1 MKRKKMYA
9 VSMAIVLL
17 LSLFIQGCGKKA
29 QVLSEKR
36 LQEQSEAGEETTVVQ
51 ESVQAPEEADEEPD
65 ETEPADDKEQNQKP
79 LKTDGQEKPKEDSQ
93 KPEEQPEE
101 KPDEQ
106 GNKPAKP
113 ASASGTAYP
122 STAGALQVNGTQ
134 LTDEN
139 GAAVQLKGISTHG
152 LAWFPGYVNEDCF
165 RQFREEWNVNVMRLA
180 MYTAEY
186 GGYCSGGDQNQLKEL
201 IHNGVAYATALDMYV
216 IIDWHILSDN
226 NPNTNKESAKEFFA
240 EMAEKY
246 AGYNNVLYEICNE
259 PNGGT
264 SWSDIKSYAEEVI
277 GVIRSYDEDGI
288 IIVGTPNWSQYVDQ
302 AAADPITGYDNIM
315 YALHFYAATHKES
328 LRSTMTAAI
337 DAGLPIF
344 VTEYG
349 ICDASGNGGIDENQ
363 ANQWVSTMNSYGVSY
378 VMWNLSNKGETSAM
392 INSGCN
398 KTSGFT
404 ESDLSAAGKW
414 LYQMLTGDNA
424 QLSSIG
430 QNSGG
435 SPGSSSPTGQGNN
448 GGSNQ
453 QNNGGQGGS
462 AGSSPA
468 QGAAVTLTNG
478 DITFTAELKNSWE
491 SEGKAFYQYE
501 LTLQNT
507 SSTDCDKWEID
518 VPFSEA
524 VTLVDGWNGD
534 YSASDKVLHI
544 VCKDYNGSIAA
555 GSSVK
560 DIGFIVSGS
569 GSMKVAE

>member
-1 MKRKKMYA
+1 M
-9 VSMAIVLL
+9 
-17 LSLFIQGCGKKA
+17 
-29 QVLSEKR
+29 
-36 LQEQSEAGEETTVVQ
+36 
-51 ESVQAPEEADEEPD
+51 
-65 ETEPADDKEQNQKP
+65 
-79 LKTDGQEKPKEDSQ
+79 
-93 KPEEQPEE
+93 
-101 KPDEQ
+101 
-106 GNKPAKP
+106 
-113 ASASGTAYP
+113 
-122 STAGALQVNGTQ
+122 
-134 LTDEN
+134 
-139 GAAVQLKGISTHG
+139 
-152 LAWFPGYVNEDCF
+152 
-165 RQFREEWNVNVMRLA
+165 MRLA
-180 MYTAEY
+180 MYTAEN
-186 GGYCSGGDQNQLKEL
+186 GGYCSGGDQKQLKEL

-435 SPGSSSPTGQGNN
+435 SSGSSSPTGQGNN

-491 SEGKAFYQYE
+491 SEGKSFYQYE

>member
-9 VSMAIVLL
+9 AGMVIVLI
-17 LSLFIQGCGKKA
+17 LSLFMQGCGKKT
-29 QVLSEKR
+29 QEVSEKR
-36 LQEQSEAGEETTVVQ
+36 QQEQSGAGEETSVAP
-51 ESVQAPEEADEEPD
+51 ESVQAPKEADEKPD
-65 ETEPADDKEQNQKP
+65 ETEPEDDKEQNPKP
-79 LKTDGQEKPKEDSQ
+79 PKTDGQETPKEDSQ
-93 KPEEQPEE
+93 EKPEK
-101 KPDEQ
+101 KPDEE
-106 GNKPAKP
+106 GNKPVKP

-139 GAAVQLKGISTHG
+139 GVAVQLKGISTHG
-152 LAWFPGYVNEDCF
+152 LAWFPAYVNEDCF

-180 MYTAEY
+180 MYTAEN

-201 IHNGVAYATALDMYV
+201 IHNGVSYATSLDMYV

-328 LRSTMTAAI
+328 LRNTMTAAI

-349 ICDASGNGGIDENQ
+349 ICDASGNGAIDENQ

-378 VMWNLSNKGETSAM
+378 VAWNLSNKGETSAM
-392 INSGCN
+392 INSSCN

-404 ESDLSAAGKW
+404 ESDLSASGKW
-414 LYQMLTGDNA
+414 LYQMLTGENA

-430 QNSGG
+430 QNSSGSSGG
-435 SPGSSSPTGQGNN
+435 SSNAGQGNN
-448 GGSNQ
+448 NSSGQ

-468 QGAAVTLTNG
+468 QSATVTLTNG
-478 DITFTAELKNSWE
+478 DITFTAEVKNSWE

-534 YSASDKVLHI
+534 YTASDKVLHI
-544 VCKDYNGSIAA
+544 ICKDYNGSIAA

>member
-1 MKRKKMYA
+1 MRKRKLYA
-9 VSMAIVLL
+9 VSMAVILV

-29 QVLSEKR
+29 AELSGER
-36 LQEQSEAGEETTVVQ
+36 LQQTMQDKEGDAMEPLPENTAEPEDEKQETEAAETENGTDEKKPKPSRSPKPEGEEEQ
-51 ESVQAPEEADEEPD
+51 EENP
-65 ETEPADDKEQNQKP
+65 
-79 LKTDGQEKPKEDSQ
+79 EDSQ
-93 KPEEQPEE
+93 GGQET
-101 KPDEQ
+101 
-106 GNKPAKP
+106 KPAKP
-113 ASASGTAYP
+113 ASSGTAYP

-139 GAAVQLKGISTHG
+139 GAAVQLRGISTHG

-180 MYTAEY
+180 MYTAES
-186 GGYCSGGDQNQLKEL
+186 GGYCSGGDQNALKEL
-201 IHNGVAYATALDMYV
+201 IHNGVSYATSLDMYV
-216 IIDWHILSDN
+216 IIDWHILSDG
-226 NPNTNKESAKEFFA
+226 NPNTYKDKAKEFFA

-277 GVIRSYDEDGI
+277 AVIRSYDEDGI

-349 ICDASGNGGIDENQ
+349 ICDASGNGAIDEKQ

-378 VMWNLSNKGETSAM
+378 VAWNLSNKGETSAM
-392 INSGCN
+392 ISSSCN
-398 KTSGFT
+398 KLSGFT
-404 ESDLSAAGKW
+404 ESDLSASGKW
-414 LYQMLTGDNA
+414 LYQMLTGENA
-424 QLSSIG
+424 DIASIG
-430 QNSGG
+430 QNGGG
-435 SPGSSSPTGQGNN
+435 SSEGQGNN
-448 GGSNQ
+448 G
-453 QNNGGQGGS
+453 
-462 AGSSPA
+462 SSSSS
-468 QGAAVTLTNG
+468 VTLTNG
-478 DITFTAELKNSWE
+478 DITYTAELKNSWE
-491 SEGKAFYQYE
+491 SDGKAFYQYE

-507 SSTDCDKWEID
+507 SSVSCDKWEID

-534 YSASDKVLHI
+534 YSTADKVLHI
-544 VCKDYNGSIAA
+544 TSKDYNGSIAA

-569 GSMKVAE
+569 KDMKVAE

>member
-1 MKRKKMYA
+1 M
-9 VSMAIVLL
+9 VIVLI
-17 LSLFIQGCGKKA
+17 LSLFIQGCGKKT
-29 QVLSEKR
+29 QEVSEKR
-36 LQEQSEAGEETTVVQ
+36 QQEQSGAGEETSVAP
-51 ESVQAPEEADEEPD
+51 ESVQVPKEADEKPD
-65 ETEPADDKEQNQKP
+65 ETEPEDDKEQNPKP
-79 LKTDGQEKPKEDSQ
+79 PKTDGQETPKEDSQ
-93 KPEEQPEE
+93 EKPEK
-101 KPDEQ
+101 KPDEE
-106 GNKPAKP
+106 GNKPVKP

-139 GAAVQLKGISTHG
+139 GVAVQLKGISTHG
-152 LAWFPGYVNEDCF
+152 LAWFPAYVNEDCF

-180 MYTAEY
+180 MYTAEN

-201 IHNGVAYATALDMYV
+201 IHNGVSYATSLDMYV

-328 LRSTMTAAI
+328 LRNTMTAAI

-349 ICDASGNGGIDENQ
+349 ICDASGNGAIDENQ

-378 VMWNLSNKGETSAM
+378 VAWNLSNKGETSAM

-404 ESDLSAAGKW
+404 ESDLSASGKW
-414 LYQMLTGDNA
+414 LYQMLTGENA

-430 QNSGG
+430 QNSSGSSGG
-435 SPGSSSPTGQGNN
+435 SSNAGQGNN
-448 GGSNQ
+448 NSSGQ

-468 QGAAVTLTNG
+468 QSATVTLTNG
-478 DITFTAELKNSWE
+478 DITFTAEMKNSWE

-534 YSASDKVLHI
+534 YTASDKVLHI
-544 VCKDYNGSIAA
+544 ICKDYNGSIAA

>member
-1 MKRKKMYA
+1 M
-9 VSMAIVLL
+9 VIVLI
-17 LSLFIQGCGKKA
+17 LSLFIQGCGKKT
-29 QVLSEKR
+29 QEVSEKR
-36 LQEQSEAGEETTVVQ
+36 QQEQSGAGEETSVAP
-51 ESVQAPEEADEEPD
+51 ESVQVPKEADEKPD
-65 ETEPADDKEQNQKP
+65 ETEPEDDKEQNPKP
-79 LKTDGQEKPKEDSQ
+79 PKTDGQETPKEDSQ
-93 KPEEQPEE
+93 EKPEK
-101 KPDEQ
+101 KPDEE
-106 GNKPAKP
+106 GNKPVKP

-139 GAAVQLKGISTHG
+139 GVAVQLKGISTHG
-152 LAWFPGYVNEDCF
+152 LAWFPAYVNEDCF

-180 MYTAEY
+180 MYTAEN

-201 IHNGVAYATALDMYV
+201 IHNGVSYATSLDMYV

-328 LRSTMTAAI
+328 LRNTMTAAI

-349 ICDASGNGGIDENQ
+349 ICDASGNGAIDENQ

-378 VMWNLSNKGETSAM
+378 VAWNLSNKGETSAM

-404 ESDLSAAGKW
+404 ESDLSASGKW
-414 LYQMLTGDNA
+414 LYQMLTGENA

-430 QNSGG
+430 QNSSGFSGG
-435 SPGSSSPTGQGNN
+435 SSNAGQGNN
-448 GGSNQ
+448 NSSGQ

-462 AGSSPA
+462 AGSA
-468 QGAAVTLTNG
+468 TVTLTNG
-478 DITFTAELKNSWE
+478 DITFTAEVKNSWE

-534 YSASDKVLHI
+534 YTASDKVLHI
-544 VCKDYNGSIAA
+544 ICKDYNGSIAA

>member
-9 VSMAIVLL
+9 AGMVIVLI
-17 LSLFIQGCGKKA
+17 LSLFIQGCGKKT
-29 QVLSEKR
+29 QEVSEKR
-36 LQEQSEAGEETTVVQ
+36 QQEQSGAGEETSVAP
-51 ESVQAPEEADEEPD
+51 ESVQAPKEADEKPD
-65 ETEPADDKEQNQKP
+65 ETEPEDDKEQNPKP
-79 LKTDGQEKPKEDSQ
+79 PKTDGQETPKEDSQ
-93 KPEEQPEE
+93 EKPEK
-101 KPDEQ
+101 KPDEE
-106 GNKPAKP
+106 GNKPVKP

-139 GAAVQLKGISTHG
+139 GVAVQLKGISTHG
-152 LAWFPGYVNEDCF
+152 LAWFPAYVNEDCF

-180 MYTAEY
+180 MYTAEN

-201 IHNGVAYATALDMYV
+201 IHNGVSYATSLDMYV

-328 LRSTMTAAI
+328 LRNTMTAAI

-349 ICDASGNGGIDENQ
+349 ICDASGNGAIDENQ

-378 VMWNLSNKGETSAM
+378 VAWNLSNKGETSAM
-392 INSGCN
+392 INSSCN

-404 ESDLSAAGKW
+404 ESDLSASGKW
-414 LYQMLTGDNA
+414 LYQMLTGENA

-430 QNSGG
+430 QNSSGSSGG
-435 SPGSSSPTGQGNN
+435 SSNAGQGNN
-448 GGSNQ
+448 NSSGQ

-468 QGAAVTLTNG
+468 QSATVTLTNG
-478 DITFTAELKNSWE
+478 DITFTAEVKNSWE

-534 YSASDKVLHI
+534 YTASDKVLHI
-544 VCKDYNGSIAA
+544 ICKDYNGSIAA

>member
-9 VSMAIVLL
+9 AGMVIVLI
-17 LSLFIQGCGKKA
+17 LSLFIQGCGKKT
-29 QVLSEKR
+29 QEVSEKR
-36 LQEQSEAGEETTVVQ
+36 QQEQSGAGEETSVAP
-51 ESVQAPEEADEEPD
+51 ESVQAPKEADEKPD
-65 ETEPADDKEQNQKP
+65 ETEPEDDKEQNPKP
-79 LKTDGQEKPKEDSQ
+79 PKPDGQETPKEDSQ
-93 KPEEQPEE
+93 EKPEK
-101 KPDEQ
+101 KPDEE
-106 GNKPAKP
+106 GNKPVKP

-139 GAAVQLKGISTHG
+139 GVAVQLKGISTHG
-152 LAWFPGYVNEDCF
+152 LAWFPAYVNEDCF

-180 MYTAEY
+180 MYTAEN

-201 IHNGVAYATALDMYV
+201 IHNGVSYATSLDMYV

-328 LRSTMTAAI
+328 LRNTMTAAI

-349 ICDASGNGGIDENQ
+349 ICDASGNGAIDENQ

-378 VMWNLSNKGETSAM
+378 VAWNLSNKGETSAM

-404 ESDLSAAGKW
+404 ESDLSASGKW
-414 LYQMLTGDNA
+414 LYQMLTGENA

-430 QNSGG
+430 QNSSGSSGG
-435 SPGSSSPTGQGNN
+435 SPNAGQGNN
-448 GGSNQ
+448 NGSGQ

-468 QGAAVTLTNG
+468 QSATVTLTNG
-478 DITFTAELKNSWE
+478 DITFTAEVKNSWE

-534 YSASDKVLHI
+534 YTASDKVLHI
-544 VCKDYNGSIAA
+544 ICKDYNGSIAA

>member
-1 MKRKKMYA
+1 M
-9 VSMAIVLL
+9 
-17 LSLFIQGCGKKA
+17 
-29 QVLSEKR
+29 
-36 LQEQSEAGEETTVVQ
+36 
-51 ESVQAPEEADEEPD
+51 
-65 ETEPADDKEQNQKP
+65 
-79 LKTDGQEKPKEDSQ
+79 
-93 KPEEQPEE
+93 
-101 KPDEQ
+101 
-106 GNKPAKP
+106 
-113 ASASGTAYP
+113 
-122 STAGALQVNGTQ
+122 
-134 LTDEN
+134 
-139 GAAVQLKGISTHG
+139 AVQLKGISTHG
-152 LAWFPGYVNEDCF
+152 LAWFPAYVNEDCF

-180 MYTAEY
+180 MYTAEN

-201 IHNGVAYATALDMYV
+201 IHNGVSYATSLDMYV

-328 LRSTMTAAI
+328 LRNTMTAAI

-349 ICDASGNGGIDENQ
+349 ICDASGNGAIDENQ

-378 VMWNLSNKGETSAM
+378 VAWNLSNKGETSAM
-392 INSGCN
+392 INSSCN

-404 ESDLSAAGKW
+404 ESDLSASGKW
-414 LYQMLTGDNA
+414 LYQMLTGENA

-430 QNSGG
+430 QNSSGSSGG
-435 SPGSSSPTGQGNN
+435 SSNAGQGNN
-448 GGSNQ
+448 NSSGQ

-468 QGAAVTLTNG
+468 QSATVTLTNG
-478 DITFTAELKNSWE
+478 DITFTAEVKNSWE

-534 YSASDKVLHI
+534 YTASDKVLHI
-544 VCKDYNGSIAA
+544 ICKDYNGSIAA

>member
-9 VSMAIVLL
+9 AGMVIVLI
-17 LSLFIQGCGKKA
+17 LSRFKPGGGK
-29 QVLSEKR
+29 QPQEVSEKR
-36 LQEQSEAGEETTVVQ
+36 QQEQSGAGEETSVAP
-51 ESVQAPEEADEEPD
+51 ESVQAPKEADEKPD
-65 ETEPADDKEQNQKP
+65 ETEPEDDKEQNPKP
-79 LKTDGQEKPKEDSQ
+79 PKTDGQETPKEDSQ
-93 KPEEQPEE
+93 EKPEK
-101 KPDEQ
+101 KPDEE
-106 GNKPAKP
+106 GNKPVKP

-139 GAAVQLKGISTHG
+139 GVAVQLKGISTHG
-152 LAWFPGYVNEDCF
+152 LAWFPAYVNEDCF

-180 MYTAEY
+180 MYTAEN

-201 IHNGVAYATALDMYV
+201 IHNGVSYATSLDMYV

-328 LRSTMTAAI
+328 LRNTMTAAI

-349 ICDASGNGGIDENQ
+349 ICDASGNGAIDENQ

-378 VMWNLSNKGETSAM
+378 VAWNLSNKGETSAM
-392 INSGCN
+392 INSSCN

-404 ESDLSAAGKW
+404 ESDLSASGKW
-414 LYQMLTGDNA
+414 LYQMLTGENA

-430 QNSGG
+430 QNSSGSSGG
-435 SPGSSSPTGQGNN
+435 SSNAGQGNN
-448 GGSNQ
+448 NSSGQ

-468 QGAAVTLTNG
+468 QSATVTLTNG
-478 DITFTAELKNSWE
+478 DITFTAEVKNSWE

-534 YSASDKVLHI
+534 YTASDKVLHI
-544 VCKDYNGSIAA
+544 ICKDYNGSIAA

>member
-1 MKRKKMYA
+1 MMKRKKMYA
-9 VSMAIVLL
+9 AGMVIVLI
-17 LSLFIQGCGKKA
+17 LSLFIQGCGKKT
-29 QVLSEKR
+29 QEVSEKR
-36 LQEQSEAGEETTVVQ
+36 QQEQSGAGEETSVAP
-51 ESVQAPEEADEEPD
+51 ESVQVPKEADEKPD
-65 ETEPADDKEQNQKP
+65 ETEPEDDKEQNPKP
-79 LKTDGQEKPKEDSQ
+79 PKTDGQETPKEDSQ
-93 KPEEQPEE
+93 EKPEK
-101 KPDEQ
+101 KPDEE
-106 GNKPAKP
+106 GNKPVKP

-139 GAAVQLKGISTHG
+139 GVAVQLKGISTHG
-152 LAWFPGYVNEDCF
+152 LAWFPAYVNEDCF

-180 MYTAEY
+180 MYTAEN

-201 IHNGVAYATALDMYV
+201 IHNGVSYATSLDMYV

-328 LRSTMTAAI
+328 LRNTMTAAI

-349 ICDASGNGGIDENQ
+349 ICDASGNGAIDENQ

-378 VMWNLSNKGETSAM
+378 VAWNLSNKGETSAM

-404 ESDLSAAGKW
+404 ESDLSASGKW
-414 LYQMLTGDNA
+414 LYQMLTGENA

-430 QNSGG
+430 QNSSGSSGG
-435 SPGSSSPTGQGNN
+435 SSNAGQGNN
-448 GGSNQ
+448 NSSGQ

-468 QGAAVTLTNG
+468 QSATVTLTNG
-478 DITFTAELKNSWE
+478 DITFTAEVKNSWE

-534 YSASDKVLHI
+534 YTASDKVLHI
-544 VCKDYNGSIAA
+544 ICKDYNGSIAA

>member
-9 VSMAIVLL
+9 AGMVIVLI
-17 LSLFIQGCGKKA
+17 LSLFIQGCGKKT
-29 QVLSEKR
+29 QEVSEKR
-36 LQEQSEAGEETTVVQ
+36 QQEQSGAGEETSVAP
-51 ESVQAPEEADEEPD
+51 ESVQAPKEADEKPD
-65 ETEPADDKEQNQKP
+65 ETEPEDDKEQNPKP
-79 LKTDGQEKPKEDSQ
+79 PKTDGQETPKEDSQ
-93 KPEEQPEE
+93 EKPEK
-101 KPDEQ
+101 KPDEE
-106 GNKPAKP
+106 GNKPVKP

-139 GAAVQLKGISTHG
+139 GVAVQLKGISTHG
-152 LAWFPGYVNEDCF
+152 LAWFPAYVNEDCF

-180 MYTAEY
+180 MYTAEN

-201 IHNGVAYATALDMYV
+201 IHNGVSYATSLDMYV

-328 LRSTMTAAI
+328 LRNTMTAAI

-349 ICDASGNGGIDENQ
+349 ICDASGNGAIDENQ

-378 VMWNLSNKGETSAM
+378 VAWNLSNKGETSAM

-404 ESDLSAAGKW
+404 ESDLSASGKW
-414 LYQMLTGDNA
+414 LYQMLTGENA

-430 QNSGG
+430 QNSSGSSGG
-435 SPGSSSPTGQGNN
+435 SSNAGQGNN
-448 GGSNQ
+448 NSSGQ

-468 QGAAVTLTNG
+468 QSATVTLTNG
-478 DITFTAELKNSWE
+478 DITFTAEVKNSWE

-534 YSASDKVLHI
+534 YTASDKVLHI
-544 VCKDYNGSIAA
+544 ICKDYNGSIAA

>member
-9 VSMAIVLL
+9 AGMVIVLI
-17 LSLFIQGCGKKA
+17 LSLFIQGCGKKT
-29 QVLSEKR
+29 QEVSEKR
-36 LQEQSEAGEETTVVQ
+36 QQEQSGAGEETSVAP
-51 ESVQAPEEADEEPD
+51 ESVQAPKEADEKPD
-65 ETEPADDKEQNQKP
+65 ETEPEDDKEQNPKP
-79 LKTDGQEKPKEDSQ
+79 PKTDGQETPKEDSQ
-93 KPEEQPEE
+93 EKPEK
-101 KPDEQ
+101 KPDEE
-106 GNKPAKP
+106 GNKPVKP

-139 GAAVQLKGISTHG
+139 GVAVQLKGISTHG
-152 LAWFPGYVNEDCF
+152 LAWFPAYVNEDCF

-180 MYTAEY
+180 MYTAEN

-201 IHNGVAYATALDMYV
+201 IHNGVSYATSLDMYV

-328 LRSTMTAAI
+328 LRNTMTAAI

-349 ICDASGNGGIDENQ
+349 ICDASGNGAIDENQ

-378 VMWNLSNKGETSAM
+378 VAWNLSNKGETSAM
-392 INSGCN
+392 INCSCN

-404 ESDLSAAGKW
+404 ESDLSASGKW
-414 LYQMLTGDNA
+414 LYQMLTGENA

-430 QNSGG
+430 QNSSGSSGG
-435 SPGSSSPTGQGNN
+435 SSNAGQGNN
-448 GGSNQ
+448 NSSGQ

-468 QGAAVTLTNG
+468 QSATVTLTNG
-478 DITFTAELKNSWE
+478 DITFTAEVKNSWE

-534 YSASDKVLHI
+534 YTASDKVLHI
-544 VCKDYNGSIAA
+544 ICKDYNGSIAA

>member
-1 MKRKKMYA
+1 M
-9 VSMAIVLL
+9 
-17 LSLFIQGCGKKA
+17 
-29 QVLSEKR
+29 
-36 LQEQSEAGEETTVVQ
+36 
-51 ESVQAPEEADEEPD
+51 
-65 ETEPADDKEQNQKP
+65 
-79 LKTDGQEKPKEDSQ
+79 
-93 KPEEQPEE
+93 
-101 KPDEQ
+101 
-106 GNKPAKP
+106 
-113 ASASGTAYP
+113 
-122 STAGALQVNGTQ
+122 
-134 LTDEN
+134 
-139 GAAVQLKGISTHG
+139 
-152 LAWFPGYVNEDCF
+152 
-165 RQFREEWNVNVMRLA
+165 
-180 MYTAEY
+180 
-186 GGYCSGGDQNQLKEL
+186 
-201 IHNGVAYATALDMYV
+201 
-216 IIDWHILSDN
+216 
-226 NPNTNKESAKEFFA
+226 
-240 EMAEKY
+240 
-246 AGYNNVLYEICNE
+246 
-259 PNGGT
+259 
-264 SWSDIKSYAEEVI
+264 
-277 GVIRSYDEDGI
+277 
-288 IIVGTPNWSQYVDQ
+288 DQ

-328 LRSTMTAAI
+328 LRNTMTAAI

-349 ICDASGNGGIDENQ
+349 ICDASGNGAIDENQ

-378 VMWNLSNKGETSAM
+378 VAWNLSNKGETSAM

-404 ESDLSAAGKW
+404 ESDLSASGKW
-414 LYQMLTGDNA
+414 LYQMLTGENA

-430 QNSGG
+430 QNSSGSSGG
-435 SPGSSSPTGQGNN
+435 SSNAGQGNN
-448 GGSNQ
+448 NSSGQ

-468 QGAAVTLTNG
+468 QSATVTLTNG
-478 DITFTAELKNSWE
+478 DITFTAEMKNSWE

-534 YSASDKVLHI
+534 YTASDKVLHI
-544 VCKDYNGSIAA
+544 ICKDYNGSIAA

>member
-9 VSMAIVLL
+9 AGMVIVLI
-17 LSLFIQGCGKKA
+17 LSLFIQGCGKKT
-29 QVLSEKR
+29 QEVSEKR
-36 LQEQSEAGEETTVVQ
+36 QQEQSGAGEETSVAP
-51 ESVQAPEEADEEPD
+51 ESVQVPKEADEKPD
-65 ETEPADDKEQNQKP
+65 ETEPEDDKEQNPKP
-79 LKTDGQEKPKEDSQ
+79 PKTDGQETPKEDSQ
-93 KPEEQPEE
+93 EKPEK
-101 KPDEQ
+101 KPDEE
-106 GNKPAKP
+106 GNKPVKP

-139 GAAVQLKGISTHG
+139 GVAVQLKGISTHG
-152 LAWFPGYVNEDCF
+152 LAWFPAYVNEDCF

-180 MYTAEY
+180 MYTAEN

-201 IHNGVAYATALDMYV
+201 IHNGVSYATSLDMYV

-328 LRSTMTAAI
+328 LRNTMTAAI

-349 ICDASGNGGIDENQ
+349 ICDASGNGAIDENQ

-378 VMWNLSNKGETSAM
+378 VAWNLSNKGETSAM

-404 ESDLSAAGKW
+404 ESDLSASGKW
-414 LYQMLTGDNA
+414 LYQMLTGENA

-430 QNSGG
+430 QNSSGSSGG
-435 SPGSSSPTGQGNN
+435 SSNAGQGNN
-448 GGSNQ
+448 NSSGQ

-468 QGAAVTLTNG
+468 QSATVTLTNG
-478 DITFTAELKNSWE
+478 DITFTAEMKNSWE

-534 YSASDKVLHI
+534 YTASDKVLHI
-544 VCKDYNGSIAA
+544 ICKDYNGSIAA